1 MIADD
6 LLRLEGLLETV
17 RQGIREIHD
26 RTPAAAVE
34 GDLKDFP
41 ENPGFSTQVR
51 STLRCLLADYIE
63 PALRDLRRLMNEY
76 PRT

>member
-17 RQGIREIHD
+17 RQGIRELHD
-26 RTPAAAVE
+26 RTPAAAEE
-34 GDLKDFP
+34 GDLEDLP
-41 ENPGFSTQVR
+41 ESPGFSTQVR
-51 STLRCLLADYIE
+51 STLGCLLADYIE

-76 PRT
+76 PGT

>member
-6 LLRLEGLLETV
+6 LLHLEGLLETV
-17 RQGIREIHD
+17 RQGIRELHD
-26 RTPAAAVE
+26 RTPGAAEE
-34 GDLKDFP
+34 GDLEDLP

-63 PALRDLRRLMNEY
+63 PALRDIRRLMNEH
-76 PRT
+76 PGT